1 MFDVGSSRVRK
12 LDSRSVSFKERSVR
26 LAFGALYAPAQAR
39 LGQADSLRRSA
50 IVHFL
55 GQGYDCFQVSHFD
68 SVRHGPY
75 PFALKQGSTA
85 PASRKWRRSTAGI
98 KLSTVFEGSVNLG
111 SFVVF

>member
-12 LDSRSVSFKERSVR
+12 FEGGSLSIKEGSIS
-26 LAFGALYAPAQAR
+26 LALGALYAPAQAR
-39 LGQADSLRRSA
+39 LGQADPLSRSA
-50 IVHFL
+50 VVHFL
-55 GQGYDCFQVSHFD
+55 GQGNDCFQVPHFD
-68 SVRHGPY
+68 SVLHGPY

-111 SFVVF
+111 SFVV